1 MAIYKSSY
9 NQKPEKQEKPKK
21 EKKEKVKLPKE
32 KSDKKIN
39 IRPSLISLLVFLAVF
54 ITCCFPNNF
63 LKNFLLGTFGLLTY
77 PITLL
82 GVLFSYTALAKKKF
96 NVKKKY
102 VTYIAVA
109 CVVVWFILHLIL
121 TSKLSLH
128 GFGEYLKETYMAKT
142 TAGGIL
148 FSLISFPAIKLLT
161 VVGAYIVSAIVLAV
175 FVGLITDYV
184 AVERKIGKVE
194 QKTKFNFE
202 NIDDFTFEEK
212 PIETISEEEHTKK
225 LAKRKLG
232 LEKGES
238 TVISS
243 NMPQFNFEQMQKTKP
258 AMTKKDYILTPLDPV
273 IPKDEAKELFK
284 SMPKKSYTYEKIN
297 KPQKSNFGS
306 NNDYQQVNSSVEE
319 IKPKEEN
326 ISYEPIKEFEYNKS
340 YEDIKVDKV
349 EEDFL
354 VDETED
360 LSEYETAFETDAN
373 LEEVEHAE
381 LQEIEDVESDEEF
394 VDLNEE
400 FEEVEEEAEV
410 IEIKPN
416 IEKQEFVDEYV
427 SSVDNSYLG
436 STVNTQVVRPSVDI
450 SKFNIPKTI
459 KKDIVE
465 EKQEELVPQK
475 LEIPPYVAPP
485 VELLNYME
493 NVQRISDDE
502 LQDNILRLEQV
513 LEDFK
518 VPAKVNNVQVGPA
531 VTRYELTMPRGIS
544 VNKIAQMAD
553 DIAMTLAS
561 NGSIRV
567 EAPIPGKN
575 SVGIEVP
582 NAQVSPVS
590 LRELI
595 DSDVF
600 RQRGNPLSFVLG
612 KDING
617 DIIFCNLD
625 KMPHV
630 LVAGSTGSGKSVC
643 LNTMLLSMCYKAG
656 PEDLRLILVDPKM
669 VEFSTYNGLP
679 HLLIPE
685 VIIGKDMTINALDW
699 AIKEM
704 ERRYAL
710 FAKNH
715 VVNINEFNKL
725 EMVKNKVESKLPF
738 IVIVVDELA
747 DLMLE
752 AKREIEDRIAKL
764 AAKAR
769 AAGIHLVLATQRPSV
784 DVITGTVK
792 ANLPSRIAFAL
803 TNYMDS
809 KTVLDGGGAEK
820 LLGKGDML
828 FKPQD
833 KPEPRRIQGAYVSN
847 PEISAV
853 VEFIKNNNKPV
864 YDDNAGRLI
873 KNPNQANAQANAG
886 GSNARDME
894 FDPVLKEA
902 LRMFIQT
909 KQASA
914 SMISRRYS
922 VGFNRAGRIMDQMEM
937 AGFVGPQDGAK
948 PRQVLITM
956 DEYNMIFGENE

>member
-1 MAIYKSSY
+1 MAIYKSSF
-9 NQKPEKQEKPKK
+9 NKKPEKEEKPKK
-21 EKKEKVKLPKE
+21 EKKLKPLNVKKVKLNAK
-32 KSDKKIN
+32 
-39 IRPSLISLLVFLAVF
+39 LIVLIVCMAAFVACIL
-54 ITCCFPNNF
+54 PNNF
-63 LKNFLLGTFGLLTY
+63 VKSFLLGLFGLLIY
-77 PITLL
+77 PVTIL
-82 GVLFSYTALAKKKF
+82 GALFSGLLLAKKKY
-96 NVKKKY
+96 KAQKKY
-102 VTYIAVA
+102 VIYLVCALLF
-109 CVVVWFILHLIL
+109 VWFIFHLIL
-121 TSKLSLH
+121 TSKLSTASY
-128 GFGEYLKETYMAKT
+128 GVYLKETYLAKT
-142 TAGGIL
+142 TAGGLL
-148 FSLISFPAIKLLT
+148 FSLASYFAVKYLT
-161 VVGAYIVSAIVLAV
+161 VVGAYIFSAIGLAI
-175 FVGLITDYV
+175 FVGLIIDYV
-184 AVERKIGKVE
+184 VVERNIIKAE
-194 QKTKFNFE
+194 KTTNFDFSNFE
-202 NIDDFTFEEK
+202 DYSIDEK
-212 PIETISEEEHTKK
+212 PIETITEEEHIKK
-225 LAKRKLG
+225 IARRKLG

-243 NMPQFNFEQMQKTKP
+243 SMPTYDVNLQQEKP
-258 AMTKKDYILTPLDPV
+258 MSKREYILTPLTPI
-273 IPKDEAKELFK
+273 IPPEESKKVFAETSELNKDIK
-284 SMPKKSYTYEKIN
+284 SKRVKIT
-297 KPQKSNFGS
+297 NF
-306 NNDYQQVNSSVEE
+306 DEDIKQEE
-319 IKPKEEN
+319 PIIP
-326 ISYEPIKEFEYNKS
+326 PIKEL
-340 YEDIKVDKV
+340 ED
-349 EEDFL
+349 EELEDYSEDVL
-354 VDETED
+354 AEAVGENAAEIDDIIVDEED
-360 LSEYETAFETDAN
+360 LSNYETAFETEITEEDIDEAIDSEEEQEEAVE
-373 LEEVEHAE
+373 LE
-381 LQEIEDVESDEEF
+381 
-394 VDLNEE
+394 DLNEE
-400 FEEVEEEAEV
+400 ISPVNVEE
-410 IEIKPN
+410 IKINDVTIN
-416 IEKQEFVDEYV
+416 IEEGDYSDEYA
-427 SSVDNSYLG
+427 DNKDQEDLG
-436 STVNTQVVRPSVDI
+436 STVETDVVRPSVDI
-450 SKFNIPKTI
+450 SKFNLPKVKKNVNEQVVMSEEEI
-459 KKDIVE
+459 KPKM
-465 EKQEELVPQK
+465 
-475 LEIPPYVAPP
+475 EIPPYVAPP
-485 VELLNYME
+485 VELLNFLE
-493 NVQRISDDE
+493 NPVRISDE
-502 LQDNILRLEQV
+502 QLQDNIERLEQV

-544 VNKIAQMAD
+544 VNKIAQMSD

-561 NGSIRV
+561 NGAIRV

-582 NAQVSPVS
+582 NDQVSGVS
-590 LRELI
+590 LREVI
-595 DSDVF
+595 DSEDF
-600 RQRGNPLSFVLG
+600 RVRGNPLSFVLG
-612 KDING
+612 RDING

-656 PEDLRLILVDPKM
+656 PQDLRLILVDPKM

-685 VIIGKDMTINALDW
+685 VITGKEMTINALDW
-699 AIKEM
+699 SIKEM

-710 FAKNH
+710 FAKHH
-715 VVNINEFNKL
+715 VVNINEFNKS
-725 EMVKNKVESKLPF
+725 EFVKNNISEKLPF

-853 VEFIKNNNKPV
+853 VQFIKDNNKPV
-864 YDDNAGRLI
+864 YDDATGRSI
-873 KNPNQANAQANAG
+873 KNPHQSQQPVDNSAAK
-886 GSNARDME
+886 DME
-894 FDPVLKEA
+894 FDPVLKDA

-909 KQASA
+909 KQASG

-922 VGFNRAGRIMDQMEM
+922 VGFNRAGRIMDQMEQ
-937 AGFVGPQDGAK
+937 AGFIGPPEGSK

-956 DEYNMIFGENE
+956 DEFIAIFGDDEN